1 MGEGAVPKENDAMA
15 KGKSGAIRAA
25 VAGLGRAG
33 WDIHVA
39 AMRGRKDFVISDVV
53 DLEQG
58 RLAEAK
64 AEFGCRTYKDWKR
77 FLRESDAELVVVAT
91 QSKDHA
97 PMTIEALRAGMHVV
111 VEKPMATN
119 LRDAERMMAAAKA
132 TGRLLTINQSA
143 RFARDFL
150 HIREVIKSGVL
161 GKVFF
166 VRRGGYGFQRRRDWQ
181 TLSKYGGGQLNNTA
195 VHMVDQICQ
204 LLDSPAKDVFGDLQQ
219 LINPGDVEDHVKVVV
234 RGESGMVVEVES
246 TMVCALPLPA
256 WVVMGSR
263 GTLVSD
269 GRTSQLRYTEAKKL
283 PPVKP
288 IDSHVVA
295 SRRYGFGE
303 VIKFVEETI
312 PSVGTSKKN
321 YYDYLYDSL
330 RKGKPLF
337 VTPESVRQTM
347 WVLQQARKGTEFA

>member
-1 MGEGAVPKENDAMA
+1 MA
-15 KGKSGAIRAA
+15 KGKTGAIRVA

-33 WDIHVA
+33 WGIHVA
-39 AMRGRKDFVISDVV
+39 AMRGRKDFVITDVV
-53 DLEQG
+53 DLEQA

-77 FLRESDAELVVVAT
+77 LLRESDAELAVIAT
-91 QSKDHA
+91 QSRDHA
-97 PMTIEALRAGMHVV
+97 PMTIEALRAGMHVL
-111 VEKPMATN
+111 VEKPMATS
-119 LRDAERMMAAAKA
+119 LRDADRMIAVAKQ
-132 TGRLLTINQSA
+132 TRRLLTVHQNA
-143 RFARDFL
+143 RLARDYV
-150 HIREVIKSGVL
+150 HIQEVIKSGVL

-166 VRRGGYGFQRRRDWQ
+166 VRRGGYGLQRRRDWQ
-181 TLSKYGGGQLNNTA
+181 TLRKYGGGQLNNTA
-195 VHMVDQICQ
+195 VHIIDQVVQ
-204 LLDSPAKDVFGDLQQ
+204 LLGSPPKAAFGDLQQ

-246 TMVCALPLPA
+246 TMVCALPLPT

-269 GRTSQLRYTEAKKL
+269 GKTSQLRYTEAKKL
-283 PPVKP
+283 PPVRP
-288 IDSHVVA
+288 IDSHLVPT
-295 SRRYGFGE
+295 RRYGFGE

-312 PSVGTSKKN
+312 PSVGTARKN

-330 RKGKPLF
+330 RKGRPLL
-337 VTPESVRQTM
+337 VTPESVRNTI